1 MTLEHL
7 GTSSMNES
15 LEQSDAMLVPT
26 GRSIF
31 RHGNTWLVAERE
43 CKDATEGQ
51 ARDKLRLLL
60 VKAAFRQLIDEA
72 RQVFA
77 AKHEGHTAIYFVDEY
92 GGWARVGSKP
102 SRPASSIILGKLGEA
117 EALLADCCRFL
128 SAERWYGERG
138 IPYRRGYLPHGPPGT
153 GASLIP
159 SPQDTPSAFIDRASA
174 CTGQTSLVSSVASKP
189 RLPIYVASLASARLS
204 DDNFAEALAAAAP
217 RCCLLLEDV
226 DAAFIQRERSGAG
239 GSLTD
244 VLGLV
249 ECD

>member
-1 MTLEHL
+1 
-7 GTSSMNES
+7 MNES

-117 EALLADCCRFL
+117 EAF
-128 SAERWYGERG
+128 
-138 IPYRRGYLPHGPPGT
+138 
-153 GASLIP
+153 
-159 SPQDTPSAFIDRASA
+159 SPIAAGSCQPSAGTEKGAYRTVVATCCTAHQAQVRA
-174 CTGQTSLVSSVASKP
+174 
-189 RLPIYVASLASARLS
+189 
-204 DDNFAEALAAAAP
+204 
-217 RCCLLLEDV
+217 
-226 DAAFIQRERSGAG
+226 
-239 GSLTD
+239 
-244 VLGLV
+244 
-249 ECD
+249 

>member
-1 MTLEHL
+1 
-7 GTSSMNES
+7 MNES

-138 IPYRRGYLPHGPPGT
+138 IPYRRGCLPHGPPGT

-159 SPQDTPSAFIDRASA
+159 SPQNTPSAFIDRAGGGRRREYLHLRHDGRPSNPPIVPS
-174 CTGQTSLVSSVASKP
+174 CSRREHGGLLDGRREGVFPTLSDVGRMEGR
-189 RLPIYVASLASARLS
+189 RLGEFYARLR
-204 DDNFAEALAAAAP
+204 P
-217 RCCLLLEDV
+217 
-226 DAAFIQRERSGAG
+226 
-239 GSLTD
+239 THD
-244 VLGLV
+244 VL
-249 ECD
+249 